1 MPSSKKKGWKRN
13 AVSNRRK
20 GLQNTHSDLTRNG
33 LLSESTESNMLP
45 CAADNRTAKGGGLKS
60 GRKLRY
66 TKVRFVAKE
75 RALSLELE
83 NDENANSTIDS
94 NINYKQKTVEIIN
107 KIHEPTGQTN
117 SHVSKKNDGFVI
129 DLEGGPQPYT
139 GLPPPRLN
147 TSSPTPSDSSE
158 EIILYKGRSHT
169 KNLTSNMRISSVD
182 KTIVNDQNS
191 CQVIDDDIKKITP
204 SIYESTRAEI
214 FSKSDAKVS
223 ELSLDFKS
231 SQGKPSNIHENE
243 KENDKESRDNALME
257 DYIANINLEGTQ
269 PFASF
274 ASRELGA
281 GFYDDN
287 IFLSNNISNENSDV
301 SEEETESD
309 FLGESDSD
317 ETEDLETFHEE
328 IQEILAQRERNSG
341 IQYLV
346 SFQNHP
352 RSDASWVP
360 ATSLTSTNAKEILRD
375 FEEQM
380 GMAMSLLDNSVNDT
394 LNCYTAVSDTKNE
407 NINKKGSIP
416 LKGVTISDSKRSAC
430 TYSQKLKQNKVQ
442 NTTKRHVRDPIRHTE
457 GVIASPIKG
466 IPPKAP
472 HKRNDQMKDSCGK
485 FNPKNPKKARGKK
498 KQPKFINCD
507 SEVEEYLESLW
518 QNDRRRKAEKKSERE
533 KLRAQGL
540 IGCKNEKPDLRQ
552 KYKGGLNLSSLKEE
566 LKPFLA
572 SNSEFLALPYMGK
585 TGRKIV
591 HDIASTFN
599 LKSRSMGSG
608 KKRFPVIYRTTRTLA
623 FSEKAFS
630 VFESRSTNQSFH
642 PTDTGRKL
650 NTQKNTK
657 SFKKDGGYR
666 DGDVVGG
673 SAPEIPPENK
683 GRAMLEKMGWSLGT
697 ALGALD
703 NKGILQPVSHVV
715 KTTKAGL
722 G

>member
-1 MPSSKKKGWKRN
+1 MASSKKKGWKGN
-13 AVSNRRK
+13 AVSNKRK
-20 GLQNTHSDLTRNG
+20 GLRNAHPDLTRHG
-33 LLSESTESNMLP
+33 LLSESIESTILQ
-45 CAADNRTAKGGGLKS
+45 CAADNRTAKGGGLKP
-60 GRKLRY
+60 GRKLRH
-66 TKVRFVAKE
+66 TKVHFVSKE

-83 NDENANSTIDS
+83 DDKKGNSTIDS
-94 NINYKQKTVEIIN
+94 NISFKQKRVEIIN
-107 KIHEPTGQTN
+107 NIHEPAGQPD
-117 SHVSKKNDGFVI
+117 SHVSKINDGFVV

-158 EIILYKGRSHT
+158 EIILYKGRSHA
-169 KNLTSNMRISSVD
+169 KNLTSEMRINSVD
-182 KTIVNDQNS
+182 KTTVNNQNS
-191 CQVIDDDIKKITP
+191 CQIIDDDVKIITP

-214 FSKSDAKVS
+214 FSKPDAKVS
-223 ELSLDFKS
+223 EFNLEFKP
-231 SQGKPSNIHENE
+231 SQGKPHSIHENE
-243 KENDKESRDNALME
+243 KENDNESRGNALME
-257 DYIANINLEGTQ
+257 DYIANINLEDPQ
-269 PFASF
+269 PLASF

-281 GFYDDN
+281 GFYDNN

-301 SEEETESD
+301 SEVETESD

-317 ETEDLETFHEE
+317 ETDHLETLHEE

-341 IQYLV
+341 MQYLV
-346 SFQNHP
+346 TFQNQP

-360 ATSLTSTNAKEILRD
+360 AISLTSTNAIEILRD

-380 GMAMSLLDNSVNDT
+380 GMAMTLLDSPENDT
-394 LNCYTAVSDTKNE
+394 LNCYTAVCDKKDE
-407 NINKKGSIP
+407 NLNKKGYISP
-416 LKGVTISDSKRSAC
+416 KGITLSDGKRSAC
-430 TYSQKLKQNKVQ
+430 TSSQKLKQKKVQ
-442 NTTKRHVRDPIRHTE
+442 NTIKRHVRDPIRHTE
-457 GVIASPIKG
+457 GIIASPVKEIHQ
-466 IPPKAP
+466 KAP
-472 HKRNDQMKDSCGK
+472 CKRIDQLKDSNGK

-498 KQPKFINCD
+498 KQPK
-507 SEVEEYLESLW
+507 
-518 QNDRRRKAEKKSERE
+518 KKTERE

-552 KYKGGLNLSSLKEE
+552 KYKGGLNLSALKEE
-566 LKPFLA
+566 LRTFLA
-572 SNSEFLALPYMGK
+572 SKSEFLALPYMDK

-623 FSEKAFS
+623 FSEKVFS
-630 VFESRSTNQSFH
+630 VFESRSTKQSFH
-642 PTDTGRKL
+642 PTDASRKSYS
-650 NTQKNTK
+650 QKNTK
-657 SFKKDGGYR
+657 SLKKDGGYR